1 MPDICDLVLDDHERF
16 RRLFAELD
24 EHKARG
30 GGGTFELASAWA
42 TLAGML
48 ERHAGAEEE
57 LLYPRLLRK
66 GTDADA
72 ETDDAIHD
80 HNDIRLG
87 IARAAQAE
95 VGSEDWWGAVLDT
108 RRDNSDHI
116 AEEERGALPDF
127 RAHVDPATRSE
138 LGARWLRY
146 SREHAG
152 GMGLSLHQE
161 DVDEY
166 KREHR

>member
-24 EHKARG
+24 DHRAEG
-30 GGGTFELASAWA
+30 GGAFELASLWA
-42 TLAGML
+42 SLAEML

-66 GTDADA
+66 GADA
-72 ETDDAIHD
+72 EEETEDAIHD
-80 HNDIRLG
+80 HNGIRQG
-87 IARAAQAE
+87 IARAAQAV

-108 RRDNSDHI
+108 RRENSDHI
-116 AEEERGALPDF
+116 AEEERGALPDL
-127 RAHVDPATRSE
+127 RSHVDRATRRE

-152 GMGLSLHQE
+152 GTGLSLDQQ